1 MDVWF
6 ILVYL
11 VLSLSDVL
19 TDGELNDEEYVDNY

>member
-19 TDGELNDEEYVDNY
+19 TDEELNDEEYVDNC